1 MSEFARVLSEI
12 IDHAKQDK
20 VFSLKALAQEAHITS
35 SYLSSLKQSNRK
47 PPAHK
52 TLLKLTEALR
62 QFKVPELEV
71 QRLIDVYNRQHLNFQ
86 EERSGLLASLMDE
99 CKEERNLFE
108 RLKHGVQTRGLVL
121 KEQKPRSENFEND
134 LLDTDFIEG
143 DHHTFLVNAIK
154 LLKKAQKS
162 SCKGRRIFITW
173 FHHDLLEDNF
183 NRDREELR
191 DILRSF
197 LWVDSPFK
205 ILHLWAGDIA
215 KEITVILDFLVQYI
229 GTSNCFLYEIPFGQ
243 HLPEYLVIE
252 DVGFIE
258 ARPVL
263 ENRYWIRNVLVDAA
277 QPDQAGELAIL
288 IQYLEYLLGPPDI
301 RKPLVQTNASP
312 GKFSVTPG
320 LQKLIDVEQYNL
332 KTEELLIKSSF
343 SGRYRPVELVRLLL
357 EASGVSD
364 EMIET
369 FVIQHQG
376 RVSVLEKRIEVGKDR
391 SIHER
396 DFLKKEF
403 QHIFRNIDRAGQA
416 SSTSLTKNDLY
427 ILEAELLKKQIVGML
442 RALKRNPNFHFALT
456 DQEYLI
462 RMTVSGDTAFLSF
475 DPPGA
480 QYELPFKRDDLLVRA
495 WTDHPDVVYQ
505 LRYEF
510 HTRWKAIDPL
520 WRTDNEKG
528 RQNVIDFLVAEPL
541 KALLDAN
548 VTGPQLWPFMCELID
563 QASYLNVD
571 AFIREVYTH
580 EQVAREIFMLTHHL
594 PLLTVPVDIAPWE
607 PRSSRRTRQILFQ
620 ALLQEIARIRLIV
633 PQNVC
638 EKYWE
643 TGQYTNYTFHREWIK
658 QHFRYLHDL
667 LLKYPDKITV
677 ELIRQPEIG
686 PVNVEVMNGEWVI
699 LEKTDMTAAYRG
711 IILHDKQLA
720 EKLITYIDR
729 NLLAACPPQLQDSS
743 SLITWFE
750 ELTIDS

>member
-12 IDHAKQDK
+12 IEHAKQEK
-20 VFSLKALAQEAHITS
+20 VFSLKELAQEAHITS

-52 TLLKLTEALR
+52 TLLKLTDALR
-62 QFKVPELEV
+62 QFNVSELDV
-71 QRLIDVYNRQHLNFQ
+71 QRLIDVYNRQHLNYQ
-86 EERSGLLASLMDE
+86 EERSGLLASLIDE
-99 CKEERNLFE
+99 FKEEGNLFE

-121 KEQKPRSENFEND
+121 KDQKAQPED
-134 LLDTDFIEG
+134 LESNRLHADFVEG
-143 DHHTFLVNAIK
+143 DHHAFIVNAIK

-197 LWVDSPFK
+197 LWVDSPFQ

-229 GTSNCFLYEIPFGQ
+229 GTSNCFLYEIPYGQ
-243 HLPEYLVIE
+243 HLSEYLVIE

-263 ENRYWIRNVLVDAA
+263 DNRYWIRTVLVDAA
-277 QPDQAGELAIL
+277 QPGQAAELAIV
-288 IQYLEYLLGPPDI
+288 IQYLEYLLGPQDI

-320 LQKLIDVEQYNL
+320 LQKLIDVEKCNL

-343 SGRYRPVELVRLLL
+343 SGRYRPVELIRLLL
-357 EASGVSD
+357 EVSGVSD

-369 FVIQHQG
+369 FVTQHQE
-376 RVSVLEKRIEVGKDR
+376 RVLVLEKRIESGKDR

-396 DFLKKEF
+396 GFLKKEF
-403 QHIFRNIDRAGQA
+403 QQIFRNLAL
-416 SSTSLTKNDLY
+416 TSLTSQSNV
-427 ILEAELLKKQIVGML
+427 LEAELLKKQIIGML
-442 RALKRNPNFHFALT
+442 RALKRNPNFHFALA

-480 QYELPFKRDDLLVRA
+480 QYEPPFKRDDLLVRA

-505 LRYEF
+505 LRHEF
-510 HTRWKAIDPL
+510 HARWKAIDPR
-520 WRTDNEKG
+520 WRTDNENG
-528 RQNVIDFLVAEPL
+528 RQNVVDFLVAEPL

-548 VTGPQLWPFMCELID
+548 VAEQHLCPFMCELID
-563 QASYLNVD
+563 QASYLD
-571 AFIREVYTH
+571 TEAFIREVYTH
-580 EQVAREIFMLTHHL
+580 EQVAQEIFMLSHHL
-594 PLLTVPVDIAPWE
+594 PLMTIPPDIAPWD
-607 PRSSRRTRQILFQ
+607 PRSSMRTRQILFQ
-620 ALLQEIARIRLIV
+620 ALLQDITRIRLII

-638 EKYWE
+638 EEYWE
-643 TGQYTNYTFHREWIK
+643 TGQYKTYTFHREWIR

-667 LLKYPDKITV
+667 LLKYPGKMTV
-677 ELIRQPEIG
+677 ELIQQPEIG

-699 LEKTDMTAAYRG
+699 LEKTVMAGDCGG

-720 EKLITYIDR
+720 EKLMAYIDR
-729 NLLAACPPQLQDSS
+729 NLLATCPPQFKDSAN
-743 SLITWFE
+743 LITWLE
-750 ELTIDS
+750 ELTIDN